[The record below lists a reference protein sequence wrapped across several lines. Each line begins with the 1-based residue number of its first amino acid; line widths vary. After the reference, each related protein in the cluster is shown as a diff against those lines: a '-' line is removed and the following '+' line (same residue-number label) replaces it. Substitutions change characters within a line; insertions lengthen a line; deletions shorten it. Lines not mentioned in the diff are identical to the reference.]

1 MKMQKV
7 TIELQKAGKDIIL
20 GGIKREGG
28 KFACIS
34 FSLLPN
40 TFTAAGYNYNSGMI
54 VHDYN
59 SDETFDEFMKA
70 VFRA

>member
-20 GGIKREGG
+20 GSIKREGDN
-28 KFACIS
+28 FAFIS

-40 TFTAAGYNYNSGMI
+40 TFTAAGCTSNSGVI

-59 SDETFDEFMKA
+59 TDETFDNFIKA
-70 VFRA
+70 VFSK